1 MLLLLTFSK
10 ISTNFHVYQNV
21 EEMKCLNKK
30 MTNLETSFMTLHNS
44 CSIQNKWSLVL
55 NSCNL
60 QSSDGTNILLNHV
73 LQHFWS
79 SVVLNGSCEL
89 SEDSELSNL
98 SASSSSSTYCD
109 DKLENIEAES
119 IQEHA
124 GWVFKRARD
133 LFKDG
138 PEVHKIQLSKT
149 NNVQVEVNKHFILS
163 LIQRLG
169 QDELAQPGRFLFNPI
184 PEVLE
189 VFIYLHNMV
198 EK

>member
-1 MLLLLTFSK
+1 
-10 ISTNFHVYQNV
+10 
-21 EEMKCLNKK
+21 
-30 MTNLETSFMTLHNS
+30 
-44 CSIQNKWSLVL
+44 
-55 NSCNL
+55 
-60 QSSDGTNILLNHV
+60 
-73 LQHFWS
+73 
-79 SVVLNGSCEL
+79 L

-109 DKLENIEAES
+109 DELENIEAES

-184 PEVLE
+184 AEVLE

-198 EK
+198 EKIVKNELGNCADKDILKKCLKFLSEDPNLRKMWQKLLGSEDNDTFCAGSVILFNELSQCF